1 MGVLI
6 DDLLNLSRIT
16 RAEMN
21 FEMVDL
27 SHKAY
32 AIARE
37 LRAEDPGR
45 KAEFVIAND
54 LSVNGDSHLI
64 QLVLQNLMGNSWKF
78 ASKKDLTRIEIGRNQ
93 TNGNSSFY
101 VADNGAGFDPAHADR
116 LFGAFQ
122 RLHSVSE
129 FPGTG
134 VGLATVQRIVH
145 RHGGKIWA
153 KAEVDRGATFYFTL
167 HS

>member
-1 MGVLI
+1 MGILI

-16 RAEMN
+16 RAEMS
-21 FEMVDL
+21 FEVVDL
-27 SHKAY
+27 SQLAY
-32 AIARE
+32 EIARE

-45 KAEFVIAND
+45 KAEFSIAKG
-54 LSVNGDSHLI
+54 LRAKGDPHLV
-64 QLVLQNLMGNSWKF
+64 QVVLQNLIGNSWKF
-78 ASKKDLTRIEIGRNQ
+78 ASKQELTRIEIGRNDS
-93 TNGNSSFY
+93 NGSPSFY
-101 VADNGAGFDPAHADR
+101 ITDNGAGFDPAHADR

-167 HS
+167 QT